1 MFRVGMLAACLAY
14 PGLSNAKRITFEY
27 VMLRGINDSIADA
40 KELVRLLAKIPAK
53 INLIPFNSWPGAP
66 YQCSDWEQ
74 IEKFAEVVNR
84 AGYASPVRSPRG
96 RDIMAACGQLK
107 SASIKQRASERLAAH

>member
-1 MFRVGMLAACLAY
+1 MLKRV
-14 PGLSNAKRITFEY
+14 
-27 VMLRGINDSIADA
+27 NDSIADA

-53 INLIPFNSWPGAP
+53 INLIPFNPWPGA
-66 YQCSDWEQ
+66 QFECSDWGQ
-74 IEKFAEVVNR
+74 IEKFGEVVNR

-107 SASIKQRASERLAAH
+107 SASVKLKASARLLLPS